1 MEWFQEKGKFLLNS
15 GLLLLLGIL
24 VLWQPGLIFNG
35 IIYLIAAYFA
45 IMGILNLYTVLREK
59 PNVAS
64 SYASGI
70 LLLIVALA
78 IIVLAK
84 PILSLIPFFL
94 GILVILAG
102 IRQLRQEL
110 ALQQENQGR
119 LTWLIFS
126 LVLIIAGVI
135 LVFNPFR
142 SILLLFQF
150 FGGVLVIY
158 GLSQLL
164 FSFRTR

>member
-15 GLLLLLGIL
+15 LLLLLLGVL
-24 VLWQPGLIFNG
+24 VLWKPSLIFNG
-35 IIYLIAAYFA
+35 IIYLVAAYFA
-45 IMGILNLYTVLREK
+45 LMGILNLYTVLREK
-59 PNVAS
+59 PNSAS

-70 LLLIVALA
+70 LLLLVALA

-94 GILVILAG
+94 GVLVVLAG

-110 ALQQENQGR
+110 ALQQEKQGR

-126 LVLIIAGVI
+126 LILIIAGVI

-150 FGGVLVIY
+150 FGGILVVY
-158 GLSQLL
+158 GVSQLL
-164 FSFRTR
+164 FTFRNQ

>member
-24 VLWQPGLIFNG
+24 VLWQPALIFNG

-150 FGGVLVIY
+150 FGGILVIY